1 MVHDLGENSHDR
13 SIAGIEQLLQ
23 DTGNGIV
30 ELELCLRNAPE
41 LPEVTSI
48 ARHGDSLRRLTLDI
62 GSAMGS
68 WHITSGRL
76 VYDERELQDL
86 LEACV
91 QLKQLAIA
99 LPDISL
105 EYSTLSAKSPEFATY
120 ITSIA
125 KPCKLEVLSLLSL
138 PTDYTTIQSIGFFA
152 AKDYA
157 LGRLAA
163 EILPSTA
170 HTRPH
175 SRSLLSAPV
184 SAPTATL
191 GLVTLCLTSTQLRTS
206 SVPRLSRS
214 LSRTFRRTLGQT
226 VFSATRGG
234 ISTLHRADSSILSRK
249 KGGTGRARKIL
260 GRQKVRG
267 RPLLLAVDGCEC
279 EECILGVE

>member
-1 MVHDLGENSHDR
+1 
-13 SIAGIEQLLQ
+13 
-23 DTGNGIV
+23 
-30 ELELCLRNAPE
+30 
-41 LPEVTSI
+41 
-48 ARHGDSLRRLTLDI
+48 
-62 GSAMGS
+62 MGS

-99 LPDISL
+99 LPDVSL

-163 EILPSTA
+163 EIFAVHRSHATSLQVIA
-170 HTRPH
+170 FGTRE
-175 SRSLLSAPV
+175 
-184 SAPTATL
+184 
-191 GLVTLCLTSTQLRTS
+191 
-206 SVPRLSRS
+206 
-214 LSRTFRRTLGQT
+214 
-226 VFSATRGG
+226 
-234 ISTLHRADSSILSRK
+234 RADSHLGPRYFVPHEYTIKNQLRAKAEQVSFTDLQKDAWTDGVLGYERRDFDAASRK
-249 KGGTGRARKIL
+249 LFHPVEKEGRDWQGQEDSWPTEGAW
-260 GRQKVRG
+260 
-267 RPLLLAVDGCEC
+267 
-279 EECILGVE
+279 